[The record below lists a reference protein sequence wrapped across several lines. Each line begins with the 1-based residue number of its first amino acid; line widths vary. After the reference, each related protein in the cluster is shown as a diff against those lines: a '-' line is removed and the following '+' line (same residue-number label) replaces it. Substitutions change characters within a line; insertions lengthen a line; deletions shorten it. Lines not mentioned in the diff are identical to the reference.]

1 MKNLTLN
8 VYTYEVNPPHKTTIT
23 LPDYLFELF
32 AVSKGG
38 VTPAQDWIQNEL
50 ERDPK
55 RYEVDTS
62 QQVRKT
68 ITLMLTIPSLAA

>member
-23 LPDYLFELF
+23 LPDYLLELF

>member
-23 LPDYLFELF
+23 LPDYLFEIF
-32 AVSKGG
+32 AISKGG
-38 VTPAQDWIQNEL
+38 AAPALDWIQDEL
-50 ERDPK
+50 EHNPK
-55 RYEVDTS
+55 KYEVDTS

-68 ITLMLTIPSLAA
+68 ITLLLTIPSLAA